1 MRIACP
7 ACETAY
13 DVPDS
18 VVAAGRV
25 LRCARC
31 RHEWTPSDTANQKPE
46 PEPDAAEPPAPPEF
60 VAVAPPPPDDPL
72 PFIRAPTMEPPR
84 PRRAVMAGWVA
95 SAAALGLFAWCI
107 IAWRQPIMR
116 HWPPS
121 ERLFSA
127 LGYR

>member
-1 MRIACP
+1 MRTACP

-31 RHEWTPSDTANQKPE
+31 RHEWKPGE
-46 PEPDAAEPPAPPEF
+46 SAPQSAEPQAEEPQAPPDF

-72 PFIRAPTMEPPR
+72 PFIRAPTSEPPS
-84 PRRAVMAGWVA
+84 PRRAVVAGWVA

-121 ERLFSA
+121 ERLYST